1 MVDGSMVTYGIPD
14 GANKLHRTGDF
25 ESRVEGS
32 RRAVVFYV
40 DKGQFLSY
48 LTWWVLPG
56 TRWNIMEWN
65 GRWLHSWHMIGL
77 DSEAEA
83 FDIILITHPVSVKKL
98 PKVRM
103 IDKQRPILETN
114 RSALKYHRT
123 LTLSQ
128 QDLGDA
134 FGGSSALCQVPLSPA
149 SRPLRKGSQVRSLS
163 QQPGVSLQPGCK
175 FPPKV
180 QVI

>member
-1 MVDGSMVTYGIPD
+1 MVTYGIPD

-25 ESRVEGS
+25 ESKVEGS

-56 TRWNIMEWN
+56 TWSNIMEWN
-65 GRWLHSWHMIGL
+65 GRWLHSWHTIGL
-77 DSEAEA
+77 DSELEA
-83 FDIILITHPVSVKKL
+83 FDIILITHPKSVKKL
-98 PKVRM
+98 PKVSM
-103 IDKQRPILETN
+103 IDKKDPLKETD
-114 RSALKYHRT
+114 RSALKYHWT
-123 LTLSQ
+123 LILGH

-149 SRPLRKGSQVRSLS
+149 SRLLRKGSQVRSLS

>member
-1 MVDGSMVTYGIPD
+1 MD
-14 GANKLHRTGDF
+14 
-25 ESRVEGS
+25 
-32 RRAVVFYV
+32 
-40 DKGQFLSY
+40 
-48 LTWWVLPG
+48 
-56 TRWNIMEWN
+56 WND
-65 GRWLHSWHMIGL
+65 RWLYSWHMIGL

-83 FDIILITHPVSVKKL
+83 FDIILITHPASVEKL
-98 PKVRM
+98 PKVGM

-149 SRPLRKGSQVRSLS
+149 SRLLRKGSQVRSLS

-180 QVI
+180 QVN